1 MVAQPAAEM
10 AAVSSSGEEPAPEV
24 SPEPAPQEQAA
35 SPLEAM
41 MSRLLQEF
49 GGVREDVRRI
59 SCLIESIPRG

>member
-49 GGVREDVRRI
+49 GGVETVHEAQITPDDAADF
-59 SCLIESIPRG
+59 